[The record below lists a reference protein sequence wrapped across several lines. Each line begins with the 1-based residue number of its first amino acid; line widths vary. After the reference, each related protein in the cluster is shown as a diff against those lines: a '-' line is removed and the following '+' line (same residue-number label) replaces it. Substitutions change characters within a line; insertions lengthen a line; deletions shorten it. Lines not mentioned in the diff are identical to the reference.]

1 VRAVLPELEAA
12 LLPLGARP
20 HWGKLFTVP
29 VAHLPALYPRFGDFA
44 ELAARLDPTG
54 KFRGGYV
61 DHLLTEGN

>member
-1 VRAVLPELEAA
+1 MLPELEAA

-29 VAHLPALYPRFGDFA
+29 VADLPALYPRFDDFA

-61 DHLLTEGN
+61 ETLLAS